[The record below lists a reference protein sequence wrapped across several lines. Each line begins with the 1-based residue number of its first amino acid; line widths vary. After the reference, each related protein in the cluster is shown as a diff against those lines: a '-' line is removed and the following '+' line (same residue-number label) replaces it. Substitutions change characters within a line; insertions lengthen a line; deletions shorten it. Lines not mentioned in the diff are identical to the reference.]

1 MKKSVISLVI
11 AAALGM
17 TAVPFGTAAETASK
31 ISTYTVTFL
40 DFDGK
45 PFYTMAVP
53 AGYHFTDE
61 SISQLDTS
69 SLNKQIDKHTQQRF
83 SSWWGIPEYIYA
95 DVNIKPLSVIGTIS
109 LEKLPDKKQYYSLES
124 EISKSGLSVNITF
137 ETQTGIDSSGNYTT
151 KKEVIDI
158 SSTCT
163 MNYTTAGDAFKSGN
177 KATIQIYPIH
187 STQPIGSYEISYT
200 EGIGDVDNDDV
211 ITGSDATKVLH
222 EYTLLSSDPSYKIDE
237 AVVKYGD
244 MDFNGILNGSD
255 ATILLR
261 YYTLKS
267 SDPEYNLDM
276 FFDAK
281 NENHAE

>member
-1 MKKSVISLVI
+1 MKKSVISFI
-11 AAALGM
+11 TAAAVWS
-17 TAVPFGTAAETASK
+17 AAIPFSTAAQTDAV
-31 ISTYTVTFL
+31 INTYTVNFL
-40 DFDGK
+40 DFDGN
-45 PFYTMAVP
+45 PYYTLYVP
-53 AGYHFTDE
+53 SGYHFTDE
-61 SISQLDTS
+61 EISRIDTS
-69 SLNKQIDKHTQQRF
+69 ALSRQMSTRTQQRF
-83 SSWWGIPEYIYA
+83 SSWWGIPEYVYA
-95 DVNIKPLSVIGTIS
+95 DVDIKPLSVIGTIS

-124 EISKSGLSVNITF
+124 EISKSGLLVNITI
-137 ETQTGIDSSGNYTT
+137 ETQTGIDAYGNYITQ
-151 KKEVIDI
+151 KEITDI

-163 MNYTTAGDAFKSGN
+163 MSPATAEEAFKSGN
-177 KATIQIYPIH
+177 KAAVSIYPIN
-187 STQPIGSYEISYT
+187 SNQPIGSYEISYT

-222 EYTLLSSDPSYKIDE
+222 EYTLLSSDSSYKIDE

-276 FFDAK
+276 FFDEK
-281 NENHAE
+281 NENNAE